1 AAGPTVNLIYGS
13 ILFVISF
20 IIPNDPLNYLFCL
33 AANLNFMLGTFN
45 MIPIGI
51 LDGQNIWRWNKK
63 IYIAL
68 CGSLLIF
75 LITTYA
81 LIYAP
86 PATNPYF

>member
-1 AAGPTVNLIYGS
+1 MLIG
-13 ILFVISF
+13 
-20 IIPNDPLNYLFCL
+20 L

-51 LDGQNIWRWNKK
+51 LDGQNIWKWNKK
-63 IYIAL
+63 VYIAL
-68 CGSLLIF
+68 CGSLLIL

-86 PATNPYF
+86 IDANPYYI